1 MYGLRVLTINYQTH
15 MNIELSEDE
24 RKLVIRA
31 LEHYDAYLHATSRR
45 DGHAKELAERLQGQ
59 KPKHRTH
66 AERPTNRKEV
76 HRRRA

>member
-1 MYGLRVLTINYQTH
+1 

-24 RKLVIRA
+24 RKLVIQA

-59 KPKHRTH
+59 TAKHRAL
-66 AERPTNRKEV
+66 AERTTNRKEV
-76 HRRRA
+76 HRRRG